1 MALIEHL
8 ERDHWREFLRDIF
21 AYTLD
26 VLKNDRFRHLGS
38 AADDLRGWLTAGGI
52 PKVKERLNRQMEM
65 RRFPPAQQAEINQ
78 FLEQLVREHR
88 GQLLELTTGGIL
100 PPTLHNRLATQAFSK
115 AEFVDLLSRILAG
128 ERPFED
134 WMRAHGHSDQD
145 IAETYQ
151 IVDRWLIEHG
161 LIPPP
166 AGSSLH

>member
-8 ERDHWREFLRDIF
+8 ERDHWREFLRDTF
-21 AYTLD
+21 GYVLD
-26 VLKNDRFRHLGS
+26 MLKHDRFRPVGS

-52 PKVKERLNRQMEM
+52 PRVKARLNQQMAM
-65 RRFPPAQQAEINQ
+65 RRFPATQQAEINQ
-78 FLEQLVREHR
+78 FLEQLVREYR
-88 GQLLELTTGGIL
+88 GPLLELTTGGVL
-100 PPTLHNRLATQAFSK
+100 PPILKQQLADDGFTESQF
-115 AEFVDLLSRILAG
+115 EDLLSRILTG

>member
-8 ERDHWREFLRDIF
+8 ERDHWREFLRDTF
-21 AYTLD
+21 AYTID
-26 VLKNDRFRHLGS
+26 VIKNDRFRHVGS

-52 PKVKERLNRQMEM
+52 PRVKERLNRQMAV
-65 RRFPPAQQAEINQ
+65 RRFPTTQQAEINQ

-88 GQLLELTTGGIL
+88 GQILEFTTGGIL
-100 PPTLHNRLATQAFSK
+100 PPTLQDGLADYGFTESQF
-115 AEFVDLLSRILAG
+115 EDLLSQILTG

>member
-8 ERDHWREFLRDIF
+8 ERDHWREFLRDTF

-26 VLKNDRFRHLGS
+26 VIKNDRFRHVGS

-52 PKVKERLNRQMEM
+52 PRVKERLNRQMEM
-65 RRFPPAQQAEINQ
+65 RRFPPAQQVEINQ

-88 GQLLELTTGGIL
+88 SQLLESTTGGVL
-100 PPTLHNRLATQAFSK
+100 PSTLQDGLAAQGFSK
-115 AEFVDLLSRILAG
+115 SALVDLLNRMLAG

-151 IVDRWLIEHG
+151 TVDRWLIEHG

-166 AGSSLH
+166 AASSLH